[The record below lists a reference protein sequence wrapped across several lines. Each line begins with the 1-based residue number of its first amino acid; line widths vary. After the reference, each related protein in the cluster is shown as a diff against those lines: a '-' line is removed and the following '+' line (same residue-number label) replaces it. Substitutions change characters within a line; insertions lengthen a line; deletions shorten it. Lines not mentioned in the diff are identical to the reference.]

1 MFTTPAP
8 PEITRRS
15 SEPSTQQGTLGSL
28 EGEKGQLLFPGFVVL
43 VTIFLV
49 VIVTCI
55 LWSRK
60 KQKKRRVPYLQV
72 TPSLAL
78 PPPRQRAKNIYDFL
92 PRQQTELGRH
102 QLSGFSTESL
112 LSRASDSPEPE
123 VPQAS
128 GSLQKHRAS
137 VHAVEYTVGVY
148 DNGTV
153 AQMCGPLAS
162 SAHLVCDGTSRSNS
176 ISSKESNDYVNI
188 PTAEDTSETLTCT
201 KSTPENHL
209 GLPRAQQLEF
219 AEGGHAGC
227 GNATDRTG
235 VLAPGL
241 QSSNS
246 LSDGD
251 NSSQSSNDYVN
262 MTGLDLE
269 DIQESRPRV
278 AFQCCRDY
286 ENVPPVVANESQL
299 QTVEEVT
306 SSTTDRGEPAQRTL
320 SSVYHMAF
328 RPSAWSEDS
337 AMIPGEEE
345 SNGDS
350 SDYENVLVPE
360 LEGKDWK
367 QGPGTWHPS
376 DEGTPGDQAGTF
388 CEAVYPAGSLATET
402 SGEEV

>member
-1 MFTTPAP
+1 MKGLECQA
-8 PEITRRS
+8 
-15 SEPSTQQGTLGSL
+15 LGS
-28 EGEKGQLLFPGFVVL
+28 GRAAV
-43 VTIFLV
+43 
-49 VIVTCI
+49 
-55 LWSRK
+55 
-60 KQKKRRVPYLQV
+60 
-72 TPSLAL
+72 AL
-78 PPPRQRAKNIYDFL
+78 
-92 PRQQTELGRH
+92 
-102 QLSGFSTESL
+102 SL
-112 LSRASDSPEPE
+112 LLPCVTFSSSSQ

-162 SAHLVCDGTSRSNS
+162 SAHRVCDGTSRSNS

-201 KSTPENHL
+201 KSIPENHL

-227 GNATDRTG
+227 ENATDCTS
-235 VLAPGL
+235 VWAPGL
-241 QSSNS
+241 QGSNS

-251 NSSQSSNDYVN
+251 DSSQSSNDYVN

-306 SSTTDRGEPAQRTL
+306 SSTTDHGEPAQRTL

-388 CEAVYPAGSLATET
+388 CEAIYPAGSLATET
-402 SGEEV
+402 SGEKV

>member
-1 MFTTPAP
+1 MYTTPAP

-15 SEPSTQQGTLGSL
+15 SAPRTQQGTLGSL

-43 VTIFLV
+43 LSIFLV
-49 VIVTCI
+49 VIAACI
-55 LWSRK
+55 LWSWK
-60 KQKKRRVPYLQV
+60 KQKKRRVPYFQV
-72 TPSLAL
+72 TPSLTL

-112 LSRASDSPEPE
+112 LSRLSDSPEPE

-137 VHAVEYTVGVY
+137 VYAVDYTVGVY

-162 SAHLVCDGTSRSNS
+162 SAHHVCDGTSRNNS

-201 KSTPENHL
+201 ESTSESHP
-209 GLPRAQQLEF
+209 GLPSAQQLEF
-219 AEGGHAGC
+219 AEGGDAGC
-227 GNATDRTG
+227 GNATDHTG
-235 VLAPGL
+235 VWAPGL
-241 QSSNS
+241 KCSNS

-251 NSSQSSNDYVN
+251 DSSQSSNDYVN

-269 DIQESRPRV
+269 DIQENRPRV
-278 AFQCCRDY
+278 TFQCCRDY
-286 ENVPPVVANESQL
+286 ENVPSVDVNENQL
-299 QTVEEVT
+299 QTLDEVT
-306 SSTTDRGEPAQRTL
+306 SSTTDHGETAQRPL
-320 SSVYHMAF
+320 SSAHHMAF
-328 RPSAWSEDS
+328 WPSARNEDS
-337 AMIPGEEE
+337 AVVPGEEE

-360 LEGKDWK
+360 LEGRDWK
-367 QGPGTWHPS
+367 QRPHTWHPS
-376 DEGTPGDQAGTF
+376 DEGTPGDQAGKF
-388 CEAVYPAGSLATET
+388 CVAVYPAGSLATET
-402 SGEEV
+402 SGEEA